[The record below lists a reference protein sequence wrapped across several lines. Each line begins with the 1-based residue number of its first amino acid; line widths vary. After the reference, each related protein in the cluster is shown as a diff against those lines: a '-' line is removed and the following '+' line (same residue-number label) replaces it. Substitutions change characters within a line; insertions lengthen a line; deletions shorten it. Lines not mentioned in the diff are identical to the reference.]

1 MRAIIKR
8 LIARRAAYQRT
19 FLGDD
24 NKPHRD
30 AEIVLAD
37 LRRFCQFDQPGL
49 KISPTSG
56 MADPLATAYAAGMR
70 DMFLRITRSMHLD
83 DATIQRLTEPQQTED

>member
-8 LIARRAAYQRT
+8 LLARRSAYQRT

-56 MADPLATAYAAGMR
+56 MADPLVTAYAAGAR
-70 DMFLRITRSMHLD
+70 DVFLRITRSMHLD

>member
-1 MRAIIKR
+1 MRAVIKR
-8 LIARRAAYQRT
+8 LLARRAAYQRT
-19 FLGDD
+19 FLGD
-24 NKPHRD
+24 NNQPHRD

-70 DMFLRITRSMHLD
+70 DMFLRITRSLYLD